1 MDQTSVAAARVLAR
15 ALIPFTRALAGTDE
29 ALAEHVERLGW
40 TLPEVPLA
48 LDDLQAAGNQA
59 AGSLATLEQALRQL
73 TEASIA
79 EGDLEQPAADLLLD
93 LAMLTAAI
101 RELPAGLRSQLPPA
115 YIAATHIDEDIQR
128 RLYDDA
134 LSRQL
139 EREANPV
146 YLIAKALGL
155 VESVRRDADPAR
167 FQPAFEE
174 RTIRWDRLV
183 AIPDGPASL
192 MRDVYGWGTHAFD
205 AEALFR
211 ALRDV
216 SVVLLSPAFFD
227 YASPSL
233 LRAIV
238 TGLPDN
244 ALRTRGLLLP
254 LLQGSPLELFLGL
267 YPLPPQDPADPQ
279 DLPGILTVVTGLA
292 SVQQSFPLAPSVTL
306 KIDSQI
312 DLAAGVGLAIRPGR
326 PPKLLGDLAT
336 AGGQLIQAGSA
347 KVSVVYGPL
356 EETQRLSLL
365 DFGGLSVDFRGLSL
379 DTGLSIV
386 PDTGVDGFVEATL
399 TKLRVQLSGLE
410 QDSFLATVLPDDVTV
425 ELDLTVGWSSAK
437 GLYWHGVAGPEV
449 TIPVARR
456 IGPVE
461 LRQLDI
467 ALASSDGSSQL
478 GVGVSASSQLGPVLV
493 EVEGVGAA
501 VAVDTDGGNLG
512 LLDLRPTPRPPTGV
526 GLSIDLGPSV
536 GGGFLSYDAQRGEY
550 AGALELQIGKIGV
563 KAVGVLSTGPG
574 DWSLALMLYAQ
585 VPPIQLGFGFTLD
598 GIGGLIGVQ
607 RGVDVEQLVAG
618 MTNGAFDDILFPP
631 DPVGDAPRILGRL
644 RTLFPVRPGSLTVGP
659 MVDVH
664 FGKPLMLTAR
674 LAILVQLDNALG
686 PGGGPLA
693 VARVVVVG
701 QLHVDVG
708 PTEEE
713 PYARVVR
720 LIVDVLGFWD
730 LADKRYGFLARL
742 RDSTVGGVDITGGL
756 GVWGE
761 YGDEKRFLL
770 AAGGFN
776 PRFRDVPTQLGGVLE
791 RLGATFS
798 VGRLNL
804 ALTGYFAL
812 TPATIQAGLNLRLTA
827 KIGSVGLEGDIGFDV
842 LIYRR
847 PRTHFIADF
856 HVIAEVTYRGHTLA
870 GVKVTGTIEGPGRW
884 HVIGKATFS
893 ILWWDISTPFDE
905 AWGTAAPLLTDLI
918 DVAGLLGAALAVR
931 ENWSAQLPAGS
942 EAVVTLA
949 PRRGDQAPRAHPLG
963 RFTFSQQVAP
973 LGLTLEKFGDSGV
986 SGPNHFD
993 VESVTIGGRPIA
1005 EVAPGASSPPVRE
1018 HFARAQ
1024 FLEMS
1029 EEDRLTRP
1037 AFEEMDAGVQFSSSA
1052 FEVPAQPLRV
1062 SMAYETAY
1070 LDLETGETRAEPRAE
1085 VRDQA
1090 LGYDLVQGFGRYGA
1104 AGRAAQRATEQM
1116 SAVRLPVAVSAPPV
1130 AAADRRTFD
1139 AVALDGPPTAAQ
1151 MVLEQRI
1158 RRAGVADAQ
1167 VVEAFELVGA

>member
-1 MDQTSVAAARVLAR
+1 VDETSVAAARVLAR

-29 ALAEHVERLGW
+29 ALVEHVEKLGW
-40 TLPEVPLA
+40 TLPEVPQA
-48 LDDLQAAGNQA
+48 LRDLQAAGNRA

-73 TEASIA
+73 TEASTA
-79 EGDLEQPAADLLLD
+79 ESDLEQPAADLLLD

-115 YIAATHIDEDIQR
+115 YVAATHIDEDIQR
-128 RLYDDA
+128 RLYGDA

-139 EREANPV
+139 EHASITV
-146 YLIAKALGL
+146 YLIAKALGM
-155 VESVRRDADPAR
+155 VESVPRDADPTR

-174 RTIRWDRLV
+174 RTIRWDRLA
-183 AIPDGPASL
+183 AIPNGPAPL
-192 MRDVYGWGTHAFD
+192 MRDVYGWGTPAFG

-216 SVVLLSPAFFD
+216 SVVVLSPAFFD

-244 ALRTRGLLLP
+244 ALRTRGLLVP
-254 LLQGSPLELFLGL
+254 LFQGSPLELFLGL
-267 YPLPPQDPADPQ
+267 YRLPPQDPQ
-279 DLPGILTVVTGLA
+279 DLPGILTVLTGLA
-292 SVQQSFPLAPSVTL
+292 SVQQSFPVAPSVIL

-336 AGGQLIQAGSA
+336 AGAQLIQAGSA

-356 EETQRLSLL
+356 EEAGRLSLL
-365 DFGGLSVDFRGLSL
+365 DVGGLGVDSRGLSL
-379 DTGLSIV
+379 DAGLSIG
-386 PDTGVDGFVEATL
+386 PDTGVDGLVEVTL
-399 TKLRVQLSGLE
+399 TKLRVQLSGLG
-410 QDSFLATVLPDDVTV
+410 QDSFLATVLPDDVSV
-425 ELDLTVGWSSAK
+425 EFDLTVGWSSAK
-437 GLYWHGVAGPEV
+437 GLYWHGLTGPEV

-456 IGPVE
+456 IGPID
-461 LRQLDI
+461 LRQLVVSLD
-467 ALASSDGSSQL
+467 SSDGTFQL
-478 GVGVSASSQLGPVLV
+478 AVGVSASSELGPVLV

-501 VAVDTDGGNLG
+501 VAVDTNGGNLG
-512 LLDLRPTPRPPTGV
+512 LLDLRPTLRPPTGV

-550 AGALELQIGKIGV
+550 AGALELQLGKIGV

-574 DWSLALMLYAQ
+574 DWSLALLLYAQ

-598 GIGGLIGVQ
+598 AIGGLIGVQ
-607 RGVDVEQLVAG
+607 RGVDVQQLITG

-664 FGKPLMLTAR
+664 WGKPLMLTAR
-674 LAILVQLDNALG
+674 LAILIQLDNALG
-686 PGGGPLA
+686 SGGGPLA

-720 LIVDVLGFWD
+720 LTVDVLGFWD

-761 YGDEKRFLL
+761 YGDQKRFLL

-776 PRFRDVPTQLGGVLE
+776 PRFRDVPAQLGGVLD

-798 VGRLNL
+798 VGRFNL

-812 TPATIQAGLNLRLTA
+812 TPATIQVGLNLRATA
-827 KIGSVGLEGDIGFDV
+827 KIGSVGFEGDIGFDV

-905 AWGTAAPLLTDLI
+905 SWGTAAPLLTDLV
-918 DVAGLLGAALAVR
+918 DVAALLGAALEVR

-1024 FLEMS
+1024 FLEIS

-1037 AFEEMDAGVQFSSSA
+1037 AFEELDAGVQFSSSA
-1052 FEVPAQPLRV
+1052 FEVAAQPLRV

-1070 LDLETGETRAEPRAE
+1070 LDLDTRQTRAEPRAG

-1130 AAADRRTFD
+1130 AAADRRTLD

-1151 MVLEQRI
+1151 MVVEQRI
-1158 RRAGVADAQ
+1158 RRAGVAGAQ